1 VVIPLLNG
9 VNNAQRLRRILPAA
23 DILSGSVY
31 LISHI
36 DKPGIVRQEGGIGQ
50 LIFGTDNTESSKK
63 YSHILNFLLKAKIN
77 AILTDKISEVLWTK
91 YLLMCPIGSL
101 TSMTGRTYG
110 GIWEDVLLRKKAK
123 DMMMEVV
130 AVAKSQNIHLSSD
143 AVDKAMEMIAS
154 FGYHSKTSMQL
165 DFEKGRPTE
174 MDTLTAYLCQV
185 GKESGV
191 PTPLH
196 DEVYTTLKLKHIV
209 RN

>member
-1 VVIPLLNG
+1 MLKDLEEFFP
-9 VNNAQRLRRILPAA
+9 RRISLAA
-23 DILSGSVY
+23 VFTLFRI
-31 LISHI
+31 LISRASSGR
-36 DKPGIVRQEGGIGQ
+36 KAVSANSYSG
-50 LIFGTDNTESSKK
+50 LIIPNLQKIFSYFEFS
-63 YSHILNFLLKAKIN
+63 FKAKIN